1 MFTEALFTI
10 AKTQKQTS
18 MSINRGTDQEDVVDM
33 YNGLLLSQQT
43 KVIMPFG
50 ATWMNLE
57 IIIRSEVRKRKTN
70 TTLNLKYDTNLQIYE
85 TETYS

>member
-1 MFTEALFTI
+1 
-10 AKTQKQTS
+10 

-57 IIIRSEVRKRKTN
+57 IIIRSEVSQEEKDKHHIEPKIRYKS
-70 TTLNLKYDTNLQIYE
+70 TNL
-85 TETYS
+85 